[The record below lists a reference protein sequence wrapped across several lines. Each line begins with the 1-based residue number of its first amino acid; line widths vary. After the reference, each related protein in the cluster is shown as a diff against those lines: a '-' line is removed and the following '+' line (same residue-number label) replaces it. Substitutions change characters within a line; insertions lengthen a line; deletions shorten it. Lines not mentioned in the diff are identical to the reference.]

1 VTLIPD
7 GTILYSNPHF
17 CKMVQREAEQVIGAR
32 FQDLILPAKREAF
45 EAMLKETGPDGV
57 RAEFCIQTT
66 DGDCVQVLLSAY
78 ELEMDGARGISI
90 IATDLTERR
99 QAEDALRKS
108 EALFRLIA
116 TNSPDVI
123 FSQDLNLEYTWI
135 INPATPFTSGQVVG
149 KTDWDLLPPNE
160 AEQLTELKKGILA
173 TGASQRRELLFSIDG
188 VPHWFDNIYQP
199 TYDRNGQITGL
210 LGYSR
215 NITESVL
222 AKEKIRSLASA
233 LTKAEQEERHRIS
246 QILHDD
252 LQQRLFAVKAQLS
265 MLTEGNLD
273 GLPLQVHSEL
283 EQIQRSLSDTISIT
297 RNLSI
302 SLSPA
307 ILRGEGLVDA
317 ILWLASQ
324 MREQFDLQVE
334 IDAKVNLNRL
344 EEHIRVLLFRAVR
357 ELLFNIVKHAGTRQ
371 AAVHLEQVDGR
382 VCITV
387 TDEGAGFDAEKVLND
402 LALAHGLLILRDRL
416 NLMGGTMEVDSKV
429 GKGTRVRI
437 EMPVEIIPA

>member
-1 VTLIPD
+1 MSKRNRSGSQPSDEMEELKHRLAEREETLHAIQQYLVDAFVVNRSDGAKVFTLEEADFPYRLMVEAMNEGAVTLLSD
-7 GTILYSNPHF
+7 GTILFANPRF
-17 CKMVQREAEQVIGAR
+17 CEMVQVECNQLIGLR
-32 FQDLILPAKREAF
+32 FQDLILPAEQEAF
-45 EAMLKETGPDGV
+45 TLTLQQVGIAGRSGV
-57 RAEFCIQTT
+57 REEFCLRSATEACIP
-66 DGDCVQVLLSAY
+66 VQVSIY
-78 ELEMDGARGISI
+78 ELATDGARGLSVIV
-90 IATDLTERR
+90 TDLTER
-99 QAEDALRKS
+99 
-108 EALFRLIA
+108 
-116 TNSPDVI
+116 
-123 FSQDLNLEYTWI
+123 
-135 INPATPFTSGQVVG
+135 
-149 KTDWDLLPPNE
+149 
-160 AEQLTELKKGILA
+160 
-173 TGASQRRELLFSIDG
+173 
-188 VPHWFDNIYQP
+188 
-199 TYDRNGQITGL
+199 
-210 LGYSR
+210 
-215 NITESVL
+215 VL
-222 AKEKIRSLASA
+222 AEKKIRSLALA

-307 ILRGEGLVDA
+307 ILRGEGLGDA

-334 IDAKVNLNRL
+334 IDAKVNLNQL